1 MACANAAGIG
11 EALKEFVTKNKEQ
24 NGELLSN
31 FIWGKMKK
39 MNIGDYI
46 LEYKGN
52 KRDVMYAANVDRNSP
67 ENKNTWAFFL
77 HPKNVEDMAY
87 ECARLFLYDNTA
99 YYTRTDTGD
108 VRYPVTIKG
117 GKRRK
122 TNRRTNMRK
131 RRSTRRRKL

>member
-52 KRDVMYAANVDRNSP
+52 KRDVMYAANVDRIIVVRPPASP
-67 ENKNTWAFFL
+67 DWEA
-77 HPKNVEDMAY
+77 VRD
-87 ECARLFLYDNTA
+87 RL
-99 YYTRTDTGD
+99 TRAAAATKPSGQ
-108 VRYPVTIKG
+108 I
-117 GKRRK
+117 
-122 TNRRTNMRK
+122 
-131 RRSTRRRKL
+131 